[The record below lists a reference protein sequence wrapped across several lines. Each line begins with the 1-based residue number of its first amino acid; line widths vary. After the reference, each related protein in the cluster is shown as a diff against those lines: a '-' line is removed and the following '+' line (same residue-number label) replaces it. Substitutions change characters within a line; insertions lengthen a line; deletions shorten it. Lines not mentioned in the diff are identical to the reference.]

1 MNRALVLLVT
11 LLLASLVPACV
22 AGTSEHPAGGQGA
35 NGEGPP
41 APLPE
46 IAPAAPAPGMIW
58 VAGAWH
64 YDGVQYVW
72 VPGRWES
79 PPTRPSQP

>member
-1 MNRALVLLVT
+1 MNLPLVLVALLLVT
-11 LLLASLVPACV
+11 LVPACV
-22 AGTSEHPAGGQGA
+22 AGTPERPARGA
-35 NGEGPP
+35 GAEGGPP

-46 IAPAAPAPGMIW
+46 IVPAAPAPGMIW

-79 PPTRPSQP
+79 PPTPSSGP

>member
-1 MNRALVLLVT
+1 MTRPLVLVALVLV
-11 LLLASLVPACV
+11 ALVPACV
-22 AGTSEHPAGGQGA
+22 AGTSERPVRGQGA
-35 NGEGPP
+35 EGGPP
-41 APLPE
+41 SSLPE

-79 PPTRPSQP
+79 PPMASSEP